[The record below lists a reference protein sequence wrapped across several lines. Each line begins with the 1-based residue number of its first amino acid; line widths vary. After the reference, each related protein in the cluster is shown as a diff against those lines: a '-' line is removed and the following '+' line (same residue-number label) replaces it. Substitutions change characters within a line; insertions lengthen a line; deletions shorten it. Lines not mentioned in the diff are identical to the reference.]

1 MPPIIN
7 ITNVYAPRIIPLHV
21 HISLI
26 VPLDSAR
33 DSEEKDNPNILLY
46 FLAKRFNLHIHLLK
60 RTYQIYKFNIVPSK
74 PVQ

>member
-1 MPPIIN
+1 M
-7 ITNVYAPRIIPLHV
+7 HV

-33 DSEEKDNPNILLY
+33 DSEEKDNLNILLY

-60 RTYQIYKFNIVPSK
+60 RIYQTYKFNTVPSK
-74 PVQ
+74 PVQRLNHYNVIFPLFAVSE